1 MFPTSKLKDTIG
13 LLFYRHGLFCASNP
27 ISCLL
32 VVSAVVFTCCYP
44 ITYLTSFS
52 SSLEKYSQPISSFDG
67 LEATSEINEFIHY
80 EKLPDR
86 PAWVTQLKKKII

>member
-1 MFPTSKLKDTIG
+1 MFSNSKLKDKIG
-13 LLFYRHGLFCASNP
+13 LLYYRHGLFCASNP

-32 VVSAVVFTCCYP
+32 ICACVVVVCCYP

-67 LEATSEINEFIHY
+67 LEATPEINEFINY
-80 EKLPDR
+80 NKLPDR
-86 PAWVTQLKKKII
+86 PAWVIYC